1 MAQGDPVLRHS
12 GAGMIRRH
20 LLAGAAV
27 FALAPARAQTFPDR
41 PIRFVVP
48 YAPGGSTDTSSRIV
62 AEKLAQILG
71 QPVVVENKAGGG
83 TIIGTEHVARSKPD
97 GYTLLLSPAALIA
110 NAAFGVKVPYDID
123 KDLVPV
129 IGFVDLAVL
138 LAAANDAP
146 FKSVAEL
153 IAYGKADPNRTI
165 AYASAGVGSL
175 THLWGE
181 YVKARTRLPL
191 EHVGYKGSAEAL
203 KDVMAGHVPLFSDV
217 LVPTATAIRAGKVR
231 GLAVATKERVSLLPD
246 VPTVAEAGL
255 PGTECTIPFGV
266 SVAAGT
272 PREIVGRLNAAFNE
286 ALADPSIRQKLTD
299 LGFLPVGGTPEAYSE
314 VVAREI
320 AKWRQVIKDSN
331 IPAP

>member
-1 MAQGDPVLRHS
+1 M
-12 GAGMIRRH
+12 RRRT
-20 LLAGAAV
+20 LLAGSALAAV
-27 FALAPARAQTFPDR
+27 PRLGHAQAFPDR

-83 TIIGTEHVARSKPD
+83 TIIGTEFVARSKPD

-129 IGFVDLAVL
+129 IGLVDLAVL
-138 LAAANDAP
+138 LAAANNAP
-146 FKSVAEL
+146 FKTVAEL
-153 IAYGKADPNRTI
+153 LAYAKADPGRTI
-165 AYASAGVGSL
+165 PYASAGVGSL

-181 YVKARTRLPL
+181 FVKARMKLPL

-203 KDVMAGHVPLFSDV
+203 RDVMAGNVPLFSDV
-217 LVPTATAIRAGKVR
+217 LVPTAASIRAGKVR
-231 GLAVATKERVSLLPD
+231 GLAVATKERVALLPD
-246 VPTVAEAGL
+246 VPTVGEAGL

-266 SVAAGT
+266 SMPAGT
-272 PREIVGRLNAAFNE
+272 SREFVVRLNAAFNE
-286 ALADPSIRQKLTD
+286 ALADAEIRRKLTE
-299 LGFLPVGGTPEAYSE
+299 LGFLPVGGRPEAYGE

-320 AKWRQVIKDSN
+320 AKWRQVIKDSS
-331 IPAP
+331 IPAPN

>member
-1 MAQGDPVLRHS
+1 MKRRAVVLGS
-12 GAGMIRRH
+12 
-20 LLAGAAV
+20 
-27 FALAPARAQTFPDR
+27 ALAVVPRVGRTEAFPER
-41 PIRFVVP
+41 PLHFVVP
-48 YAPGGSTDTSSRIV
+48 YAPGGSTDTSARIV
-62 AEKLAQILG
+62 AEKLAELLG

-83 TIIGTEHVARSKPD
+83 TLIGTEFVARSKPD
-97 GYTLLLSPAALIA
+97 GHTLLLTPAALIA

-123 KDLVPV
+123 RDLMPV
-129 IGFVDLAVL
+129 SGLVDLAVL

-153 IAYGKADPNRTI
+153 LAYARADPGRTI
-165 AYASAGVGSL
+165 PYASAGVGSL

-181 YVKARTRLPL
+181 FVKARLKLPL

-231 GLAVATKERVSLLPD
+231 GLAVATRERVALLPD
-246 VPTVAEAGL
+246 VPTVGEAGL

-272 PREIVGRLNAAFNE
+272 PAERVTRLNAALNQ
-286 ALADPSIRQKLTD
+286 ALADAGVRGKLTE
-299 LGFLPVGGTPEAYSE
+299 LGFLPVGGTPKAYAD

-320 AKWRQVIKDSN
+320 AKWRQVIRDSS
-331 IPAP
+331 IPAPN

>member
-1 MAQGDPVLRHS
+1 MK
-12 GAGMIRRH
+12 RRSV
-20 LLAGAAV
+20 LAGPIAA
-27 FALAPARAQTFPDR
+27 FIPRLGRAQAFPDH
-41 PIRFVVP
+41 PLRFVVP
-48 YAPGGSTDTSSRIV
+48 YVPGGSTDTSSRIV

-71 QPVVVENKAGGG
+71 QPVVIENKAGGG
-83 TIIGTEHVARSKPD
+83 TIIGTEYVARSRPD

-123 KDLVPV
+123 RDLMPV
-129 IGFVDLAVL
+129 TGLVDLAVL
-138 LAAANDAP
+138 LAASNDAP

-153 IAYGKADPNRTI
+153 IAYAKADPNRTI
-165 AYASAGVGSL
+165 PYASAGVGSL

-181 YVKARTRLPL
+181 FVKARMKLPL
-191 EHVGYKGSAEAL
+191 EHVGYKGSADAL

-217 LVPTATAIRAGKVR
+217 LVPTATSIRAGKVR
-231 GLAVATKERVSLLPD
+231 GLAVATTERVTLLPD
-246 VPTVAEAGL
+246 VPTVGEAGL

-272 PREIVGRLNAAFNE
+272 PPDLVMRLNAAFNE
-286 ALADPSIRQKLTD
+286 ALADSVVRGKLVE
-299 LGFLPVGGTPEAYSE
+299 LGFLPVGGKPEAYRE
-314 VVAREI
+314 VTTREI